1 MKLRYDGLL
10 PQVLKPADGAAPVA
24 QKVDLDDLRTIRAYV
39 AAQRAGS
46 ETFDI
51 VIEGDTPGDN
61 RQEAARIVAQWA
73 EAGATWW
80 LEASWDAETQDDV
93 RKRIQQGPP
102 GRV

>member
-1 MKLRYDGLL
+1 VRLQNSRAAS
-10 PQVLKPADGAAPVA
+10 ADLA
-24 QKVDLDDLRTIRAYV
+24 VDLNELRTIRAYV
-39 AAQRAGS
+39 AAKHAGS
-46 ETFDI
+46 ETFDS

-80 LEASWDAETQDDV
+80 LEAPWDAETQDDV
-93 RKRIQQGPP
+93 CKRIKQDPP